1 MPIESERVR
10 VTHEA
15 SVAGNRGATPTVKRV
30 EGWNRGWIA
39 LLASLS
45 ILLFTTSCGQN
56 GPFEPVSGDEE
67 ERIKTT
73 MNGRSFRQFEPSR
86 DASPRKGIIV
96 DFNGGFSVWAQYAR
110 DGHAV
115 NEWEVGAKDYRI
127 EKSGNGSEFKIYFVS
142 PNSAQ
147 TFPEKCDNCI
157 GTSGVSV
164 SIRDLFDDGKISF
177 KINDPD
183 GVLPLPFPVF
193 RSWTKFS
200 EDEYFD

>member
-1 MPIESERVR
+1 MSDVPGKIRA
-10 VTHEA
+10 TPDA
-15 SVAGNRGATPTVKRV
+15 SVAVNCGATSAGKRD

-39 LLASLS
+39 LSALLS
-45 ILLFTTSCGQN
+45 IVLFTISCGQN
-56 GPFEPVSGDEE
+56 GPFEPVNAEEE
-67 ERIKTT
+67 ERIRST
-73 MNGRSFRQFEPSR
+73 MNGRSFRQFEPSV
-86 DASPRKGIIV
+86 DASRRKGVIV
-96 DFNGGFSVWAQYAR
+96 DFTGGFSLWAQYAR

-127 EKSGNGSEFKIYFVS
+127 EKSGNGSEFKVYFIS

-157 GTSGVSV
+157 GTSGVSI
-164 SIRDLFDDGKISF
+164 SIRNLFDDGKISF

-183 GVLPLPFPVF
+183 DVLPVPFPVF
-193 RSWTKFS
+193 KTWTKFS